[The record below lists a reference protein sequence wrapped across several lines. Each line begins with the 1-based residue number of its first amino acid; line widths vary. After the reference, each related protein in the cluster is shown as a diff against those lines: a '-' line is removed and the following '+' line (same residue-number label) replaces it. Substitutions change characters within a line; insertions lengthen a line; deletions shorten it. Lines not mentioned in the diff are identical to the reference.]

1 MSTFLFF
8 DVETTGMPRNWKA
21 PVSDTFNWP
30 RVVQIAWQAYD
41 EDRRCTDAQDFII
54 KPEGWEIPYES
65 ERIHKISTEKA
76 QEEGVDLKDVLH
88 QFAKAIDEAE
98 YIIAHNLNFDE
109 KVIGAEFIRK
119 SIEHR
124 LFSSERYCTMQES
137 TYFCRLP
144 GKGGRFKWPTLQELH
159 EKLFGARFA
168 DAHNALADTQATAN
182 CFFRLIDIEAIDVLD

>member
-1 MSTFLFF
+1 MSMFLFF

-30 RVVQIAWQAYD
+30 RMVQIAWQAYD
-41 EDRRCTDAQDFII
+41 KDRLCTDAQEFII
-54 KPEGWEIPYES
+54 KPEGWEIPYEA

-76 QEEGVDLKDVLH
+76 LEEGVELKGVLQ

-109 KVIGAEFIRK
+109 KVVGAEFIRN

-124 LFSSERYCTMQES
+124 LYSSERFCTMQES
-137 TYFCRLP
+137 TYYCKLP
-144 GKGGRFKWPTLQELH
+144 GKGGRFKWPTLSELH
-159 EKLFGARFA
+159 QKLFGVRFA
-168 DAHNALADTQATAN
+168 DAHSAMADTQATAN
-182 CFFRLIDIEAIDVLD
+182 CFFRLLDIEAIDVLD

>member
-1 MSTFLFF
+1 MSKFLFF

-41 EDRRCTDAQDFII
+41 ENRVCTDAQEFII
-54 KPEGWEIPYES
+54 KPEGWEIPYEA
-65 ERIHKISTEKA
+65 ERIHKISTEIA
-76 QEEGVDLKDVLH
+76 QEKGVDLKDVLQ
-88 QFAKAIDEAE
+88 QFKKAIDEAE
-98 YIIAHNLNFDE
+98 YIIAHNINFDE
-109 KVIGAEFIRK
+109 KVIGAEFIRN

-124 LFSSERYCTMQES
+124 LFNSERFCTMQES

-144 GKGGRFKWPTLQELH
+144 GKGGRFKWPTLNELH

-168 DAHNALADTQATAN
+168 DAHQAMADTQATAN
-182 CFFRLIDIEAIDVLD
+182 CFFRLLDIEAIDVLD